1 MLAPRDHPT
10 AYRLTLGYLPVT
22 WETTSDMSPKNEAE

>member
-10 AYRLTLGYLPVT
+10 AYRLALGYLALT
-22 WETTSDMSPKNEAE
+22 WETTSRISPKNEAE